1 MKLLGALLVAAGVL
15 ALVYKGFDLPGEKK
29 GARIGTLEIAVQKKD
44 HVEVPTWA
52 GIVAIAVGAGMLV
65 SGSRR

>member
-1 MKLLGALLVAAGVL
+1 VKLLGALLVAAGVL

-29 GARIGTLEIAVQKKD
+29 AAKIGTLEIAVQKKE
-44 HVEVPTWA
+44 HVEVPAWA
-52 GIVAIAVGAGMLV
+52 GIVAIAVGAAMLV